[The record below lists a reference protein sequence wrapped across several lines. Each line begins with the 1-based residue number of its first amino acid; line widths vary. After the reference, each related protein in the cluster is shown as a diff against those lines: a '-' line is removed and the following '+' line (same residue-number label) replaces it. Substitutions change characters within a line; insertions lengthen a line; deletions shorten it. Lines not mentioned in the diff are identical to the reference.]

1 MKLAICIVLW
11 VGLLTLVFMFFAGAK
26 EVSKQEDDNEKSK

>member
-11 VGLLTLVFMFFAGAK
+11 VGLLTLVLMFLAGAK
-26 EVSKQEDDNEKSK
+26 EVSKFEEDNHD